1 MGLNAQHVL
10 FNRGKIVPWLFS
22 VVVMYGIS
30 YAWHG
35 LLLNDIS
42 EMRMALGTYL
52 ALASAAYAL
61 IGLGLTYTVHSAILR
76 GWISMKVAFP
86 LKAMAV
92 GAVIGAIVYVLVFF
106 SGFSFASHELH
117 HVFLDAVWQVSE
129 QAIGGLMVAFGIIYD
144 MHRRFMKAERAS

>member
-1 MGLNAQHVL
+1 MGPNAQNEL
-10 FNRGKIVPWLFS
+10 FNRGKIIPWLFS

-52 ALASAAYAL
+52 ALAGAAYAL
-61 IGLGLTYTVHSAILR
+61 IALGLTYAVHSAILR

-86 LKAMAV
+86 VKAMGV
-92 GAVIGAIVYVLVFF
+92 GAILGAVVYALVFF